1 MKQKTYRTAQGRVV
15 DLGAVIA
22 QNETV
27 RAVGNMNVNA
37 RGDVI
42 DNQGRV
48 LSTRGEQVNRNLNRQ
63 TNANSGPVPSSNRA
77 PQQSRPA
84 RLSEAEQLELDRT
97 QREAKRKSVARGEA
111 VELKGDAPTL
121 GLAAAMARAEKLKD
135 IE

>member
-37 RGDVI
+37 RGDII

-77 PQQSRPA
+77 PQQSQTA
-84 RLSEAEQLELDRT
+84 RLSEVEQLELDRT
-97 QREAKRKSVARGEA
+97 QREAKREAVARGEA
-111 VELKGDAPTL
+111 VELKGDAPTQ
-121 GLAAAMARAEKLKD
+121 GLAAAMARAEKIKD
-135 IE
+135 QE

>member
-1 MKQKTYRTAQGRVV
+1 MTKRVYKTAQGQLT
-15 DLGAVIA
+15 DIGAIIL

-37 RGDVI
+37 RGDII

-77 PQQSRPA
+77 SPQSA
-84 RLSEAEQLELDRT
+84 RLSESEQLELDRT
-97 QREAKRKSVARGEA
+97 QREAKRQAVARGEEI
-111 VELKGDAPTL
+111 ELNGDAPTQ
-121 GLAAAMARAEKLKD
+121 GLAAAMARAEKIKD
-135 IE
+135 QE

>member
-15 DLGAVIA
+15 DLGAMIA

-77 PQQSRPA
+77 PQQSQTA
-84 RLSEAEQLELDRT
+84 RLSEVEQLELDRT
-97 QREAKRKSVARGEA
+97 QREAKREAVARGEA
-111 VELKGDAPTL
+111 VELKGDAPTQ

-135 IE
+135 QE

>member
-1 MKQKTYRTAQGRVV
+1 MKQKTYRTAQGLVV
-15 DLGAVIA
+15 DLGAMIA

-37 RGDVI
+37 RGDII

-77 PQQSRPA
+77 AQQSRPA

-97 QREAKRKSVARGEA
+97 QREAKRQALERGEA
-111 VELKGDAPTL
+111 VELTGDAPIQ

-135 IE
+135 QE

>member
-77 PQQSRPA
+77 PQQSPPA
-84 RLSEAEQLELDRT
+84 RLSEVAQLELDRT
-97 QREAKRKSVARGEA
+97 QREAKREAVARGEA
-111 VELKGDAPTL
+111 VELKGDTPTQ

-135 IE
+135 QE

>member
-15 DLGAVIA
+15 DLGAMIA

-37 RGDVI
+37 RGDII

-84 RLSEAEQLELDRT
+84 KLSEAEQLELDRT
-97 QREAKRKSVARGEA
+97 QREAKRQAVARGEEI
-111 VELKGDAPTL
+111 ELTGDAPTQ
-121 GLAAAMARAEKLKD
+121 GLAAAMARAEKIKD
-135 IE
+135 QE

>member
-15 DLGAVIA
+15 DLGAMIA

-37 RGDVI
+37 RGDII

-77 PQQSRPA
+77 AQQSRPA

-97 QREAKRKSVARGEA
+97 QREAKRQALERGEA
-111 VELKGDAPTL
+111 VELTGDTPIQ

-135 IE
+135 QE

>member
-15 DLGAVIA
+15 DLGAMIA

-37 RGDVI
+37 RGDII

-77 PQQSRPA
+77 PQQSPPA
-84 RLSEAEQLELDRT
+84 RLSEAEQLELDKT
-97 QREAKRKSVARGEA
+97 QREAKRDAVARGEA
-111 VELKGDAPTL
+111 VELKGDIPTQ

-135 IE
+135 QE

>member
-15 DLGAVIA
+15 DLGAMIA

-77 PQQSRPA
+77 SPQPG

-97 QREAKRKSVARGEA
+97 QREAKRQAVARGEEI
-111 VELKGDAPTL
+111 ELTGDAPTQ
-121 GLAAAMARAEKLKD
+121 GLAAAMARAEKIKD
-135 IE
+135 QE

>member
-15 DLGAVIA
+15 DLGAMIA

-97 QREAKRKSVARGEA
+97 QREAKRQAAARGEEI
-111 VELKGDAPTL
+111 ELKSDAPTQ

-135 IE
+135 QE

>member
-1 MKQKTYRTAQGRVV
+1 MKQKIYRTAQGRVV
-15 DLGAVIA
+15 DLGAMMV

-27 RAVGNMNVNA
+27 RAVGNMSVNA

-48 LSTRGEQVNRNLNRQ
+48 LATRGEQVNRNLNRQ
-63 TNANSGPVPSSNRA
+63 TNTNSGPIHSGNIEPEE
-77 PQQSRPA
+77 PK
-84 RLSEAEQLELDRT
+84 LSEKEQLEQAKKQR
-97 QREAKRKSVARGEA
+97 QNKREALARGEK
-111 VELKGDAPTL
+111 VELKGDAPTQ

>member
-1 MKQKTYRTAQGRVV
+1 MTQKTYRTAQGRVV
-15 DLGAVIA
+15 DLGAMMV

-48 LSTRGEQVNRNLNRQ
+48 LATRGEQVNRNLKQQ

-77 PQQSRPA
+77 SKPPEPA
-84 RLSEAEQLELDRT
+84 KLSEAEQLELDRK
-97 QREAKRKSVARGEA
+97 QRQIKRDAVARGEK
-111 VELKGDAPTL
+111 VELRGDAPTQ

-135 IE
+135 QE